1 MILFGPYYP
10 EIANKPQDPLN
21 VPLGSIKKRDEHF
34 GKYIFREIVVSI
46 FKLVAMNGYR
56 DEKDVIFIWIQENC
70 LLS

>member
-46 FKLVAMNGYR
+46 FKLVAMNGY
-56 DEKDVIFIWIQENC
+56 EKDVIFIWIQENC